1 MWVPGTS
8 NLTCCPGQDG
18 MQRIF
23 CSKAGHR
30 SLHFYFYIDIDS
42 AYFNDIVI
50 REIKRGVFIVL
61 QIFMI

>member
-1 MWVPGTS
+1 MACRGFSAPRQGTD
-8 NLTCCPGQDG
+8 Q
-18 MQRIF
+18 
-23 CSKAGHR
+23 
-30 SLHFYFYIDIDS
+30 FYFYIDIDS